1 MKVTAQSF
9 EGSRKILNG
18 LWVVVPAYL
27 ILSLFMPFLL
37 ALALL
42 LAVLHLA
49 EIPLALAV
57 LRKKSIPL
65 TEKIS
70 KTFLYGFTYWLPK
83 SLEA

>member
-1 MKVTAQSF
+1 MNITPQSF

-18 LWVVVPAYL
+18 LWIVVPAYMV
-27 ILSLFMPFLL
+27 LSFFMPFLVVL
-37 ALALL
+37 ALI
-42 LAVLHLA
+42 LAVLHIA

-57 LRKKSIPL
+57 LRKKQIPFV
-65 TEKIS
+65 EKVS